1 MDWLKEWAGNRGG
14 NQLPAEPAAQPRPP
28 APIPAVLR
36 RGPCVMVIPDTPIAL
51 VDYADPYQRLLAQLP
66 ELLPDQTGGRRISA
80 YPADSNPR
88 GVPSSY
94 LSGNEDRDRQY
105 IIETYGPENAG
116 FISTP
121 VPSQPPGNASEAE
134 KRQWSAAER

>member
-1 MDWLKEWAGNRGG
+1 
-14 NQLPAEPAAQPRPP
+14 
-28 APIPAVLR
+28 
-36 RGPCVMVIPDTPIAL
+36 MVFRDDPVAL
-51 VDYADPYQRLLAQLP
+51 VDNADPYQRLLAQLP

-88 GVPSSY
+88 GIPVSY

-116 FISTP
+116 LITTA
-121 VPSQPPGNASEAE
+121 VPRQPPGTAPEEE